1 MNTMKLS
8 KYEKAR
14 LLGSR
19 ALQLAM
25 GAPMLVK
32 LDKEDLEKIK
42 YNPIEIAK
50 KELEAGNLP
59 MEIKRVVKNK

>member
-1 MNTMKLS
+1 MKLS

>member
-1 MNTMKLS
+1 MEEE
-8 KYEKAR
+8 KYTKFEIAR

-19 ALQLAM
+19 GLQLSM

-32 LDKEDLEKIK
+32 LTKKQLEEIN

-50 KELEAGNLP
+50 IELKKGVLP
-59 MEIKRVVKNK
+59 ITVRRPED

>member
-32 LDKEDLEKIK
+32 LDKEELEKIK

-59 MEIKRVVKNK
+59 MEIKRVVKH